1 MLRSFVVLGKNVC
14 CWSLFRVCLC
24 GLFFMHFLT
33 VWSEKK
39 RFSGGK
45 ILKAFHRSHFLNS
58 LSFFS
63 SLSSVVSLC
72 VGFLVKNSKK
82 AKADK
87 RELSKLSLSLLHI
100 INNIIIFK
108 SSSSQQNALIIQ
120 RKRGSKTTPHHHQN
134 NNFNFNNN
142 NNFY

>member
-1 MLRSFVVLGKNVC
+1 MLRSFCGVGEKRLLLA
-14 CWSLFRVCLC
+14 LFRVCLC

-39 RFSGGK
+39 RFWLKK

-58 LSFFS
+58 LSPFS
-63 SLSSVVSLC
+63 SLSSVF
-72 VGFLVKNSKK
+72 VGFGEKFKKSKSRQ
-82 AKADK
+82 K
-87 RELSKLSLSLLHI
+87 RTLIKTLSASYHHTPSTTS
-100 INNIIIFK
+100 K

-134 NNFNFNNN
+134 NNFNFNFNN
-142 NNFY
+142 NSY